1 MISSVLSIL
10 APQDRFQSIYDEIFN
25 IHKILNQYS
34 LSSNPFYLTITI
46 QSNKQLVK
54 YTNNEAYFDVIE
66 EVDAIIDKQ
75 GATVSAE
82 IHGYI
87 GELFYLSIY
96 LSIIH

>member
-1 MISSVLSIL
+1 M
-10 APQDRFQSIYDEIFN
+10 
-25 IHKILNQYS
+25 
-34 LSSNPFYLTITI
+34 

-87 GELFYLSIY
+87 GELFYLPISLSIY
-96 LSIIH
+96 LFIYLLLLVYFISYLFS